1 MDCQIDNFTLSSKR
15 YYSFNTS
22 IMKKNMGSLDK
33 TLRILAAIAIAI
45 LYYAGMLS
53 GAAAL
58 ILGALAIVF
67 VITSFLSFCPLY
79 LPLGINT
86 CKKKS

>member
-1 MDCQIDNFTLSSKR
+1 MPSSKR

-58 ILGALAIVF
+58 ILGAFAIVF